1 MPTLLPGQ
9 PEADLRKNEENMNL
23 QWRSAGNGGNSALN
37 VSFER
42 MFNIVYTCKL
52 FTFFILSMILEI
64 FSLSLNCSPS
74 WIT

>member
-1 MPTLLPGQ
+1 MPTLPPDQ

-23 QWRSAGNGGNSALN
+23 QWRSAGNGGNNVLK

-52 FTFFILSMILEI
+52 FTFFISFMILEI
-64 FSLSLNCSPS
+64 FSLSLNCPPS